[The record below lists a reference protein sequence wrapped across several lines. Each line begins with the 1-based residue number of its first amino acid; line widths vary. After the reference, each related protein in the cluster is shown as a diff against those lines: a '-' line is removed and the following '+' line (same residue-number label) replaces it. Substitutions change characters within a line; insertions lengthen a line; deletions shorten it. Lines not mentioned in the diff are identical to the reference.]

1 MDELC
6 SKVQR
11 PVEVRFGVPM
21 DVALHKSAKARLI
34 AARRAMDVL
43 LQKTKKARRSADRRA
58 LG

>member
-11 PVEVRFGVPM
+11 PVEVRFGGPW
-21 DVALHKSAKARLI
+21 I
-34 AARRAMDVL
+34 VL

>member
-6 SKVQR
+6 SKVQM
-11 PVEVRFGVPM
+11 PVELRFAVSV
-21 DVALHKSAKARLI
+21 DVAMLKSAKARRS
-34 AARRAMDVL
+34 AVRRAMYVL

>member
-11 PVEVRFGVPM
+11 PVELRFVVSV
-21 DVALHKSAKARLI
+21 DVAMLKSANACRI
-34 AARRAMDVL
+34 EARRAMDVL